1 MPRRIILKTYLVY
14 PYSSLIDFSGKY
26 VKNDVEPFST
36 MSSSSTLI
44 NDQSVHYNHA
54 NLDTETSIID
64 RLLTICM
71 VSYNSI
77 STLSHCEA
85 VYLRQ

>member
-1 MPRRIILKTYLVY
+1 MPRRIILKTDLVHQ
-14 PYSSLIDFSGKY
+14 YSPLIDFSGKY

-44 NDQSVHYNHA
+44 NDQAVHYNHA

-64 RLLTICM
+64 SLFRC
-71 VSYNSI
+71 
-77 STLSHCEA
+77 
-85 VYLRQ
+85 